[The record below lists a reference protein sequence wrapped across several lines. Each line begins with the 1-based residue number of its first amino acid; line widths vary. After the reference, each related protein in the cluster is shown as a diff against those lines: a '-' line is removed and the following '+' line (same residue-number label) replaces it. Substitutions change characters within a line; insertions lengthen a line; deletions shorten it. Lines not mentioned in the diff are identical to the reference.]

1 MALNPAAE
9 SEIRSI
15 IEGWAHAIR
24 TRDSKALASHLAPSV
39 IIYDLIAP
47 LRFLGSAAVGDR
59 AEQWLSTFEGPVH
72 YEVRDLA
79 IAAGDDVAFYHSLNH
94 VDGARKTEPGSR
106 CGGELPSASRRSIA
120 SGSSPTNT
128 ALSPLIPPPEQ
139 PPSTLNPRYRTKIKL
154 KTLAHF

>member
-79 IAAGDDVAFYHSLNH
+79 IAAGDDVAFCHSLNH
-94 VDGARKTEPGSR
+94 VDGARKDGTRIEMWWRATICFQKIDSVWLVTH
-106 CGGELPSASRRSIA
+106 EH
-120 SGSSPTNT
+120 SSVPFD
-128 ALSPLIPPPEQ
+128 
-139 PPSTLNPRYRTKIKL
+139 PSTGTAAFNL
-154 KTLAHF
+154 KP